1 MIDDKSDLIISGAKV
16 RIREKRVEDARNDY
30 LWCRDPELSRLDAA
44 FPLNM
49 SFSQYSNE
57 YGIELKYPSLYRK
70 RFAIETLTGEHIG
83 NCSYYNI
90 DTRRGETEVG
100 IMIGN
105 LNYWNQGYGTDTIN
119 TLVRY
124 IFENTDFQRLY
135 LKTLEWNIRAQ
146 QCFLK
151 CGFTT
156 YNRIARDGYRFLMM
170 ELTRTRWQRNRQRAN
185 QGHDQAA
192 T

>member
-1 MIDDKSDLIISGAKV
+1 MINDNSGLLITGEKV

-30 LWCRDPELSRLDAA
+30 LWCRDPELARLDAA

-49 SFSQYSNE
+49 SLSQYTDE
-57 YGIELKYPSLYRK
+57 YAIELRYPSLYRR
-70 RFAIETLTGEHIG
+70 RFAIETLTEEHIG

-90 DTRRGETEVG
+90 DVKRGETEIG

-105 LNYWNQGYGTDTIN
+105 VDYWNKGYGTDTIK

-124 IFENTDFQRLY
+124 IFENTNFNRLY

-146 QCFLK
+146 QCFMK
-151 CGFTT
+151 CGFIT
-156 YNRIARDGYRFLMM
+156 YNRITRDGYKFLMM
-170 ELTRTRWQRNRQRAN
+170 ELTRHQWKQYEQREDYGQNVR
-185 QGHDQAA
+185 
-192 T
+192 TI